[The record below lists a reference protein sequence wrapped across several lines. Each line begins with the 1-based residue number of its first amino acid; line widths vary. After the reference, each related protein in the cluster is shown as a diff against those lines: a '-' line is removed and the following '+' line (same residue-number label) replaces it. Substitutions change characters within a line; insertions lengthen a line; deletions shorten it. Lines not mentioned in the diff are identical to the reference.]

1 MLQCVVRKAK
11 VESKQFKVLKN
22 KSAIAK
28 LNTTELS
35 VSGPTDRI
43 CGPLSSSHCTNL
55 SLECEKGLR
64 QQQTGGHRLLLSAC
78 EGMSQATDRAA
89 VCVSCLGCLLS
100 RMCPLPRGPQ
110 SSSSLDTLVAMSL
123 KASCAPHSR
132 LKRTPLLWP
141 GPPGSWHTS
150 ASKATRAPAAPCVQ
164 DRRKGPATCT

>member
-1 MLQCVVRKAK
+1 MLQCVVRKTRK
-11 VESKQFKVLKN
+11 KIESKHFKVLKN

-28 LNTTELS
+28 LNTTELC
-35 VSGPTDRI
+35 VSGATHRI
-43 CGPLSSSHCTNL
+43 CDPCSHCVTL
-55 SLECEKGLR
+55 SLECEKHLR
-64 QQQTGGHRLLLSAC
+64 QQQTVGHRILLAAC
-78 EGMSQATDRAA
+78 EGMSQASDLSA
-89 VCVSCLGCLLS
+89 VCVCPTQDLS
-100 RMCPLPRGPQ
+100 PILCFLPRGLQ

-164 DRRKGPATCT
+164 DRRKGPAT